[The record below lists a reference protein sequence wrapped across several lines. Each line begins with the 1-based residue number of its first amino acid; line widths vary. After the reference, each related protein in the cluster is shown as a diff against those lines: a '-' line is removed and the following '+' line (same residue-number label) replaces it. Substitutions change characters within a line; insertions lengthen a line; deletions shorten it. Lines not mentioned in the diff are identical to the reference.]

1 MSHTDEGHASGDQ
14 TVGTM
19 RGAPTGRLHV
29 RFAADPASVPGAR
42 RFVVDG
48 LHAWGLD
55 DLEDDAALCISELAG
70 NAALHGA
77 STFMRIEVWRSRDVV
92 RLSVEDDGDVPAD
105 VVVPRADYVHEGAGS
120 VHDVDSE
127 PTTGRGLGIVGFLAR
142 DWGVEPTRGGKRIWA
157 ELGRDG
163 ALPPP
168 PAPSAPPAAAAVAA
182 EVVAGPAPDAG
193 PLPPDWAL
201 VRLAGCPV
209 RLSLRQDEHLDE
221 LVREFQLLAAD
232 RGNDRSLALARQI
245 EGLLHSPAH
254 ARFTGRRLAQQADR
268 AGRTHVDIDMAMPR
282 QASTWVRELRDA
294 VLAADALCA
303 DRRLLT
309 LASTEDLTLLRAWMT
324 EELVAQIETGAAP
337 RTWEDWLAQRR

>member
-1 MSHTDEGHASGDQ
+1 MSHTDDAYATGDSA
-14 TVGTM
+14 VGT
-19 RGAPTGRLHV
+19 RGLPSGRLQV
-29 RFAADPASVPGAR
+29 RFAADSASAPGAR

-48 LHAWGLD
+48 LRAWGLD

-70 NAALHGA
+70 NAALHGV
-77 STFMRIEVWRSRDVV
+77 STFMRIEVWRLGDVL
-92 RLSVEDDGDVPAD
+92 RLSVEDDGDVPVD
-105 VVVPRADYVHEGAGS
+105 VVVPRADYVHEGAGT
-120 VHDVDSE
+120 VHELESE
-127 PTTGRGLGIVGFLAR
+127 PTTGRGLAIVGFLAR
-142 DWGVEPTRGGKRIWA
+142 AWGVERTRGGKRIWA
-157 ELGRDG
+157 ELGGDD
-163 ALPPP
+163 ALPSPP
-168 PAPSAPPAAAAVAA
+168 PASPAEAVA
-182 EVVAGPAPDAG
+182 EPGQDAG

-232 RGNDRSLALARQI
+232 QGNDRSLALARQI

-254 ARFTGRRLAQQADR
+254 ARFTGRRLAQAAEQ
-268 AGRTHVDIDMAMPR
+268 AGRTHVDIDMAVPR
-282 QASTWVRELRDA
+282 LASTWVRELQQA

-309 LASTEDLTLLRAWMT
+309 LASPEELTLLRAWMT

-337 RTWEDWLAQRR
+337 RTWDDWRAQRG